1 MTSADRASLAL
12 SAVVVVVAGFA
23 VGAAGS
29 VVDLAGI
36 DAVLAGT
43 DAVADEAGGAA
54 DKSAGV
60 VVDGMVVD
68 VVEYFLPLYVS
79 VMVEYAV
86 FL

>member
-1 MTSADRASLAL
+1 LAL
-12 SAVVVVVAGFA
+12 LAVVVVVAGFA
-23 VGAAGS
+23 VGAADS
-29 VVDLAGI
+29 VDLAGI